1 MDICLTI
8 ELDGDIAHV
17 DEQTV
22 LDLATEEIISRI
34 EDGPIIVSPECFDI
48 ILTTRIILED

>member
-48 ILTTRIILED
+48 ILTTRITLED